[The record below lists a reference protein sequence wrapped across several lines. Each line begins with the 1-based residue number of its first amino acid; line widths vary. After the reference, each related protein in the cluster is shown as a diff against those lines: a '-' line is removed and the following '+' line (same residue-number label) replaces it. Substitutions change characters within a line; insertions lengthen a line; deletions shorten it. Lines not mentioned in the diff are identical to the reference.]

1 MAARIE
7 RLVQDR
13 NLNGAGAGAV
23 SGKAKK
29 FGAGGGRKPLGDL
42 SNAGKPI
49 NQAGGKKALDVSFNR
64 HLKQINAS
72 EKSLTAR
79 RKALSDISNSVVEP
93 HVREIRGKHSLK
105 PLREEPLDHNAIAE
119 ERMSHNH
126 KECIK
131 SKSGAMDVHHFLKMV
146 GLEHGNCY
154 ICILILCITGC
165 NLVYLFFDF
174 IILSDSDDDLTVSTE
189 LHKMKSESARIELE
203 EVPEVF
209 PGLDCV
215 SAHPGSPEHCNTP
228 KLSSCG
234 TMWDEFEVDFKL
246 IESPKLK
253 Q

>member
-119 ERMSHNH
+119 ERMLHNH

-146 GLEHGNCY
+146 GLEH
-154 ICILILCITGC
+154 
-165 NLVYLFFDF
+165 
-174 IILSDSDDDLTVSTE
+174 DSDDDLTVSTE

-228 KLSSCG
+228 KLSSCS